1 MDPIMIGI
9 AAVVILVIV
18 AGVFLMKKG
27 KNETTVDTQTQVKR
41 PKTLAEQQRE
51 LELQRQSH
59 MPSPATPDLSQTTLQ
74 TVQTPNIA
82 ESAQHELQAAEQL
95 IQTQDYDGAIT
106 TLRRAL
112 KNHPSHSELNFT
124 LLNSYALAKDY
135 QHFNTFYLE
144 VLALN
149 DADLTTQANNLKML
163 VDEEQRISARS
174 TVMTDTAEAVESDGL
189 DFDLPGFKQDSDKPA
204 INSTLQVAMPSVTEA
219 AQPANPVDGISN
231 NADNE
236 LDFDFALDVPETK
249 IAPVTPVPP
258 ATKPTTETTA
268 AQPQSNELTFAD
280 FDFDLPSNEPATA
293 ETVPAPAL
301 ESPTEIFA
309 PIDEPV
315 TTASASNVNNNN
327 NAISDSDFDFD
338 FSLPETQSTPTATA
352 TAPML
357 TSPTAAPSA
366 DNNIADDFDFDFAL
380 DVPETKIAPVTPVP
394 PATKPTTETTAAQ
407 PQSNELTFADFDFDL
422 PSNEPA
428 TAETVPAPALE
439 SPTEIFAPIDEPVT
453 TASASNVNNNNNAIS
468 DSDFDF
474 DFSLPETQS
483 TPTATATA
491 PMLTSPTA
499 APSADNNIA
508 DDFDFDFELNA
519 EPAVTV
525 TPTNDATTETDL
537 SFGASDIKASSNL
550 TSDAATS
557 VPFASDEATDIAS
570 FALDDELLRQA
581 EAASL
586 AKPATPSV
594 AEPVVDLAEVSAP
607 EVKAPKPSDS
617 LLISD
622 DMFDLSFDDS
632 TTQAATPANTQTT
645 TTPIASPETTSI
657 ADNAISTTAP
667 VVEDLSAILDVIKD
681 IDTDTLNVDLAEQ
694 YVNLGEYDSAKRLLD
709 EIKDSNNTALV
720 ERATA
725 LRQRIA

>member
-1 MDPIMIGI
+1 MIGI
-9 AAVVILVIV
+9 AAVVILVVI

-27 KNETTVDTQTQVKR
+27 KNQTTVDTQTQVKR

-51 LELQRQSH
+51 LELQRQSQQ
-59 MPSPATPDLSQTTLQ
+59 PSPYAA
-74 TVQTPNIA
+74 PNLPQ
-82 ESAQHELQAAEQL
+82 STLQAA
-95 IQTQDYDGAIT
+95 QT
-106 TLRRAL
+106 
-112 KNHPSHSELNFT
+112 LN
-124 LLNSYALAKDY
+124 LNA
-135 QHFNTFYLE
+135 
-144 VLALN
+144 
-149 DADLTTQANNLKML
+149 QANNLKTL
-163 VDEEQRISARS
+163 VDEEQSINARS
-174 TVMTDTAEAVESDGL
+174 TAMTHTAEAVEPDGL

-204 INSTLQVAMPSVTEA
+204 INSTLHVVRPTVTQV
-219 AQPANPVDGISN
+219 AQPANPVDGISSK
-231 NADNE
+231 ADNE

-249 IAPVTPVPP
+249 IAPLPT
-258 ATKPTTETTA
+258 ATEPTTETTA
-268 AQPQSNELTFAD
+268 AQSQSNEFTFDD
-280 FDFDLPSNEPATA
+280 FDFDPPSKEPATA
-293 ETVPAPAL
+293 ATVAAPAL

-327 NAISDSDFDFD
+327 NAISDSGFDFD
-338 FSLPETQSTPTATA
+338 FSLPETQSTPAATA

-357 TSPTAAPSA
+357 TT
-366 DNNIADDFDFDFAL
+366 
-380 DVPETKIAPVTPVP
+380 
-394 PATKPTTETTAAQ
+394 
-407 PQSNELTFADFDFDL
+407 
-422 PSNEPA
+422 
-428 TAETVPAPALE
+428 
-439 SPTEIFAPIDEPVT
+439 
-453 TASASNVNNNNNAIS
+453 
-468 DSDFDF
+468 
-474 DFSLPETQS
+474 
-483 TPTATATA
+483 
-491 PMLTSPTA
+491 PTA

-525 TPTNDATTETDL
+525 TPTNDATTEAAL
-537 SFGASDIKASSNL
+537 SFDTSDIKSSSNL
-550 TSDAATS
+550 TSDAVTS
-557 VPFASDEATDIAS
+557 VPVASDEATDIAS

-594 AEPVVDLAEVSAP
+594 AEPVVDLAEVN
-607 EVKAPKPSDS
+607 APKPSDS

-645 TTPIASPETTSI
+645 TTPTASPETPSI
-657 ADNAISTTAP
+657 ADNASLTTAP
-667 VVEDLSAILDVIKD
+667 VVEDLSEILDVIKD

-720 ERATA
+720 ERAAA

>member
-27 KNETTVDTQTQVKR
+27 KSQTTVDTQTQVKR

-51 LELQRQSH
+51 LELQRQSQQ
-59 MPSPATPDLSQTTLQ
+59 PSPYAA
-74 TVQTPNIA
+74 PNLPQ
-82 ESAQHELQAAEQL
+82 STLQAA
-95 IQTQDYDGAIT
+95 QT
-106 TLRRAL
+106 
-112 KNHPSHSELNFT
+112 LN
-124 LLNSYALAKDY
+124 LNA
-135 QHFNTFYLE
+135 
-144 VLALN
+144 
-149 DADLTTQANNLKML
+149 QANNLKTL
-163 VDEEQRISARS
+163 VDEEQSINARS
-174 TVMTDTAEAVESDGL
+174 TAMTHTAEAVEPDGL

-204 INSTLQVAMPSVTEA
+204 INSTLHVVRPTVTQV
-219 AQPANPVDGISN
+219 AQPANPVDGISSK
-231 NADNE
+231 ADNE

-249 IAPVTPVPP
+249 IAPVVPVPP

-268 AQPQSNELTFAD
+268 AQSQSNEFTFDD
-280 FDFDLPSNEPATA
+280 FDFDPPSKEPATA
-293 ETVPAPAL
+293 ATVAAPAL

-327 NAISDSDFDFD
+327 NAISDSGFDFD
-338 FSLPETQSTPTATA
+338 FSLPETQSTPAATA

-357 TSPTAAPSA
+357 TT
-366 DNNIADDFDFDFAL
+366 
-380 DVPETKIAPVTPVP
+380 
-394 PATKPTTETTAAQ
+394 
-407 PQSNELTFADFDFDL
+407 
-422 PSNEPA
+422 
-428 TAETVPAPALE
+428 
-439 SPTEIFAPIDEPVT
+439 
-453 TASASNVNNNNNAIS
+453 
-468 DSDFDF
+468 
-474 DFSLPETQS
+474 
-483 TPTATATA
+483 
-491 PMLTSPTA
+491 PTA

-525 TPTNDATTETDL
+525 TPTNDATTEAAL
-537 SFGASDIKASSNL
+537 SFDTSDIKSSSNL
-550 TSDAATS
+550 TSDAVTS
-557 VPFASDEATDIAS
+557 VPVASDEATDIAS

-594 AEPVVDLAEVSAP
+594 AEPVVDLAEVN
-607 EVKAPKPSDS
+607 APKPSDS

-657 ADNAISTTAP
+657 ADKASLTTAP
-667 VVEDLSAILDVIKD
+667 VVEDLSEILDVIKD

-720 ERATA
+720 ERAAA

>member
-27 KNETTVDTQTQVKR
+27 KNQTTVDTQPQVKR

-51 LELQRQSH
+51 LELQRQSQT
-59 MPSPATPDLSQTTLQ
+59 PSPAAPNLPQTTLQ
-74 TVQTPNIA
+74 TAQTLNTA

-112 KNHPSHSELNFT
+112 KNHPSHSGLNFT

-163 VDEEQRISARS
+163 VDEEQSITARS
-174 TVMTDTAEAVESDGL
+174 AAITHTAEAIESDGL
-189 DFDLPGFKQDSDKPA
+189 DFDLPGFKQDSDKPV
-204 INSTLQVAMPSVTEA
+204 INSTSQGAMRSVTEV
-219 AQPANPVDGISN
+219 AQPATPVDGVSN

-258 ATKPTTETTA
+258 ETELTTETTA
-268 AQPQSNELTFAD
+268 AQSQSNELTFDD
-280 FDFDLPSNEPATA
+280 FDFDLPSKEPATT
-293 ETVPAPAL
+293 ETVAAPVL

-315 TTASASNVNNNN
+315 TTTLASNVNNE
-327 NAISDSDFDFD
+327 AISDSDFDFD
-338 FSLPETQSTPTATA
+338 FSLPKTQQLTTAATAVEPMITTPTAA
-352 TAPML
+352 V
-357 TSPTAAPSA
+357 SA
-366 DNNIADDFDFDFAL
+366 DNNIADDFDFDF
-380 DVPETKIAPVTPVP
+380 D
-394 PATKPTTETTAAQ
+394 
-407 PQSNELTFADFDFDL
+407 
-422 PSNEPA
+422 
-428 TAETVPAPALE
+428 
-439 SPTEIFAPIDEPVT
+439 
-453 TASASNVNNNNNAIS
+453 
-468 DSDFDF
+468 
-474 DFSLPETQS
+474 
-483 TPTATATA
+483 
-491 PMLTSPTA
+491 
-499 APSADNNIA
+499 
-508 DDFDFDFELNA
+508 LNA
-519 EPAVTV
+519 EPAVT
-525 TPTNDATTETDL
+525 PTNDANTEADL
-537 SFGASDIKASSNL
+537 SFDTSDTKASSNL
-550 TSDAATS
+550 TFDAATS
-557 VPFASDEATDIAS
+557 VPVASDKATDIAS
-570 FALDDELLRQA
+570 FDLDDELLLQA
-581 EAASL
+581 EAATL
-586 AKPATPSV
+586 ATATTPSV

-607 EVKAPKPSDS
+607 IEVKAPSQSDS

-622 DMFDLSFDDS
+622 DMFDFALDDDTTKGQDATSNVLVTEPTPSDDLIDLSFDDAA
-632 TTQAATPANTQTT
+632 TQATNQTT
-645 TTPIASPETTSI
+645 TTPTASIETPSI
-657 ADNAISTTAP
+657 ADEASLTTAP

-709 EIKDSNNTALV
+709 EIKDSNNPALV
-720 ERATA
+720 ERAA
-725 LRQRIA
+725 ELRQRIA

>member
-204 INSTLQVAMPSVTEA
+204 INSTLQVAMPSVTEM
-219 AQPANPVDGISN
+219 AQPATLANGVSN

-236 LDFDFALDVPETK
+236 LDFDFALDAPETK
-249 IAPVTPVPP
+249 IAPVAPVPP
-258 ATKPTTETTA
+258 ATEPTTETTA
-268 AQPQSNELTFAD
+268 AQSQSNELTFDD
-280 FDFDLPSNEPATA
+280 FDFDLPSKEPATA

-315 TTASASNVNNNN
+315 ATTLASNVNHE
-327 NAISDSDFDFD
+327 AISDSDFDFD
-338 FSLPETQSTPTATA
+338 FSLPDTPSTTAT
-352 TAPML
+352 TAVEPMTT
-357 TSPTAAPSA
+357 TSAAPSA
-366 DNNIADDFDFDFAL
+366 DNIADEF
-380 DVPETKIAPVTPVP
+380 
-394 PATKPTTETTAAQ
+394 
-407 PQSNELTFADFDFDL
+407 DFDFDL
-422 PSNEPA
+422 
-428 TAETVPAPALE
+428 
-439 SPTEIFAPIDEPVT
+439 
-453 TASASNVNNNNNAIS
+453 
-468 DSDFDF
+468 
-474 DFSLPETQS
+474 
-483 TPTATATA
+483 
-491 PMLTSPTA
+491 
-499 APSADNNIA
+499 
-508 DDFDFDFELNA
+508 NA
-519 EPAVTV
+519 EPAV
-525 TPTNDATTETDL
+525 TPTNDATTEADL
-537 SFGASDIKASSNL
+537 SFDASDTKASSNL

-570 FALDDELLRQA
+570 FDLDDELILQA
-581 EAASL
+581 EAATL
-586 AKPATPSV
+586 ATPATPSV

-607 EVKAPKPSDS
+607 SQSDS

-622 DMFDLSFDDS
+622 DMFDFALDDDTTKAQDPTLNVLVTEPIPSDDLIDLSFDDAD
-632 TTQAATPANTQTT
+632 TQATNQTT
-645 TTPIASPETTSI
+645 TTPTASLETTSV
-657 ADNAISTTAP
+657 ADNASLTTAP
-667 VVEDLSAILDVIKD
+667 VIEDLSAILDVIKD

>member
-27 KNETTVDTQTQVKR
+27 KSQTTVDTQTQVKR

-51 LELQRQSH
+51 LELQRQSQQ
-59 MPSPATPDLSQTTLQ
+59 PSPYAA
-74 TVQTPNIA
+74 PNLPQ
-82 ESAQHELQAAEQL
+82 STLQAA
-95 IQTQDYDGAIT
+95 QT
-106 TLRRAL
+106 
-112 KNHPSHSELNFT
+112 LN
-124 LLNSYALAKDY
+124 LNA
-135 QHFNTFYLE
+135 
-144 VLALN
+144 
-149 DADLTTQANNLKML
+149 QANNLKTL
-163 VDEEQRISARS
+163 VDEEQSINARS
-174 TVMTDTAEAVESDGL
+174 TAMTHTAEAVEPDGL

-204 INSTLQVAMPSVTEA
+204 INSTLHVVRPSVTQV
-219 AQPANPVDGISN
+219 AQPANPVDGISSK
-231 NADNE
+231 ADNE

-249 IAPVTPVPP
+249 IAPLPT
-258 ATKPTTETTA
+258 ATEPTTETTA
-268 AQPQSNELTFAD
+268 AQSQSNEFTFDD
-280 FDFDLPSNEPATA
+280 FDFDPPSKEPATA
-293 ETVPAPAL
+293 ATVAAPAL

-309 PIDEPV
+309 PVTEEPV
-315 TTASASNVNNNN
+315 TTTSASNVNNNN
-327 NAISDSDFDFD
+327 NAISDSGFDFD
-338 FSLPETQSTPTATA
+338 FSLPETQSTPAATA

-357 TSPTAAPSA
+357 TT
-366 DNNIADDFDFDFAL
+366 
-380 DVPETKIAPVTPVP
+380 
-394 PATKPTTETTAAQ
+394 
-407 PQSNELTFADFDFDL
+407 
-422 PSNEPA
+422 
-428 TAETVPAPALE
+428 
-439 SPTEIFAPIDEPVT
+439 
-453 TASASNVNNNNNAIS
+453 
-468 DSDFDF
+468 
-474 DFSLPETQS
+474 
-483 TPTATATA
+483 
-491 PMLTSPTA
+491 PTA

-525 TPTNDATTETDL
+525 TPTNDATTEAAL
-537 SFGASDIKASSNL
+537 SFDTSDIKSSSNL
-550 TSDAATS
+550 TSDAVTS
-557 VPFASDEATDIAS
+557 VPVASDEATDIAS

-594 AEPVVDLAEVSAP
+594 AEPVVDLAEVN
-607 EVKAPKPSDS
+607 APKPSDS

-657 ADNAISTTAP
+657 ADKASLTTAP
-667 VVEDLSAILDVIKD
+667 VVEDLSEILDVIKD

>member
-9 AAVVILVIV
+9 AAVVILVII

-27 KNETTVDTQTQVKR
+27 KSQTTVDTQTQVKR

-51 LELQRQSH
+51 LELQRQSQ
-59 MPSPATPDLSQTTLQ
+59 MPSPSASPNLPKSTLQ
-74 TVQTPNIA
+74 AAQNLNTA

-95 IQTQDYDGAIT
+95 IQTQDYEGAIT

-112 KNHPSHSELNFT
+112 KNHPSHSGLNFT

-135 QHFNTFYLE
+135 QHFNSFYLE
-144 VLALN
+144 ILALN
-149 DADLTTQANNLKML
+149 DADLTTQANNLKIL
-163 VDEEQRISARS
+163 VDEEQSITARS
-174 TVMTDTAEAVESDGL
+174 TAMTHTAEAVESDGL

-204 INSTLQVAMPSVTEA
+204 INSTLQVAMPSVTEV
-219 AQPANPVDGISN
+219 AQPASLASGVSS

-258 ATKPTTETTA
+258 KTEPTTETTA
-268 AQPQSNELTFAD
+268 AQSQSNELTFDD
-280 FDFDLPSNEPATA
+280 FDFDLPSKQPATA
-293 ETVPAPAL
+293 ETIPVPVL

-315 TTASASNVNNNN
+315 TTTLASNVNNE
-327 NAISDSDFDFD
+327 AISDSDFDFD

-352 TAPML
+352 VEPMI
-357 TSPTAAPSA
+357 TTPTAAPSA
-366 DNNIADDFDFDFAL
+366 DNIADEF
-380 DVPETKIAPVTPVP
+380 
-394 PATKPTTETTAAQ
+394 
-407 PQSNELTFADFDFDL
+407 DFDFDL
-422 PSNEPA
+422 NANPA
-428 TAETVPAPALE
+428 
-439 SPTEIFAPIDEPVT
+439 
-453 TASASNVNNNNNAIS
+453 
-468 DSDFDF
+468 
-474 DFSLPETQS
+474 
-483 TPTATATA
+483 
-491 PMLTSPTA
+491 
-499 APSADNNIA
+499 
-508 DDFDFDFELNA
+508 
-519 EPAVTV
+519 V
-525 TPTNDATTETDL
+525 TPTNDATTEAAL
-537 SFGASDIKASSNL
+537 SFDASDTKASSNL

-557 VPFASDEATDIAS
+557 VPVASDEATDIAS
-570 FALDDELLRQA
+570 FALDDELLLQA
-581 EAASL
+581 EAATL
-586 AKPATPSV
+586 ATVATPSV

-607 EVKAPKPSDS
+607 IEVKAPSQSDS

-622 DMFDLSFDDS
+622 DMFDFALDDDTTKAQDATSNVLVTEPTPSDDLINLSFDD
-632 TTQAATPANTQTT
+632 AANQTT
-645 TTPIASPETTSI
+645 TTPTPSLETTSI
-657 ADNAISTTAP
+657 ADNASLTTAP

>member
-27 KNETTVDTQTQVKR
+27 KSQTTVDTQTQVKR

-51 LELQRQSH
+51 LELQRQSQQ
-59 MPSPATPDLSQTTLQ
+59 PSPYAA
-74 TVQTPNIA
+74 PNLPQ
-82 ESAQHELQAAEQL
+82 STLQAA
-95 IQTQDYDGAIT
+95 QT
-106 TLRRAL
+106 
-112 KNHPSHSELNFT
+112 LN
-124 LLNSYALAKDY
+124 LNA
-135 QHFNTFYLE
+135 
-144 VLALN
+144 
-149 DADLTTQANNLKML
+149 QANNLKTL
-163 VDEEQRISARS
+163 VDEEQSINARS
-174 TVMTDTAEAVESDGL
+174 TAMTHTAEAVEPDGL

-204 INSTLQVAMPSVTEA
+204 INSTLHVVRPTVTQV
-219 AQPANPVDGISN
+219 AQPANPVDGISSK
-231 NADNE
+231 ADNE

-249 IAPVTPVPP
+249 IAPLPT
-258 ATKPTTETTA
+258 ATEPTTETTA
-268 AQPQSNELTFAD
+268 AQSQSNEFTFDD
-280 FDFDLPSNEPATA
+280 FDFDPPSKEPATA
-293 ETVPAPAL
+293 ATVAAPAL

-338 FSLPETQSTPTATA
+338 FSLPETQSTPAATA

-357 TSPTAAPSA
+357 TT
-366 DNNIADDFDFDFAL
+366 
-380 DVPETKIAPVTPVP
+380 
-394 PATKPTTETTAAQ
+394 
-407 PQSNELTFADFDFDL
+407 
-422 PSNEPA
+422 
-428 TAETVPAPALE
+428 
-439 SPTEIFAPIDEPVT
+439 
-453 TASASNVNNNNNAIS
+453 
-468 DSDFDF
+468 
-474 DFSLPETQS
+474 
-483 TPTATATA
+483 
-491 PMLTSPTA
+491 PTA

-525 TPTNDATTETDL
+525 TPTNDATTEAAL
-537 SFGASDIKASSNL
+537 SFDTSDIKSSSNL
-550 TSDAATS
+550 TSDAVTS
-557 VPFASDEATDIAS
+557 VPVASDEATDIAS

-594 AEPVVDLAEVSAP
+594 AEPVVDLAEVN
-607 EVKAPKPSDS
+607 APKPSDS

-657 ADNAISTTAP
+657 ADKASLTTAP

>member
-18 AGVFLMKKG
+18 AGVFLMKKV
-27 KNETTVDTQTQVKR
+27 KNQTTAATQTQVKR

-51 LELQRQSH
+51 LELQRQSQ
-59 MPSPATPDLSQTTLQ
+59 MPSPATHDLPQTTLQ
-74 TVQTPNIA
+74 TIQTFNTA
-82 ESAQHELQAAEQL
+82 ESVQHELQAAEQL

-112 KNHPSHSELNFT
+112 KNHPSHSGLNFT

-135 QHFNTFYLE
+135 QHFNTFYSE

-163 VDEEQRISARS
+163 VDEEQSINARS
-174 TVMTDTAEAVESDGL
+174 AAMTHTAEAVESDGL

-219 AQPANPVDGISN
+219 AQPATLANGASN

-258 ATKPTTETTA
+258 ATEPTTETTA
-268 AQPQSNELTFAD
+268 AKSQSNELTFDD
-280 FDFDLPSNEPATA
+280 FDFDLPSKQPTTA
-293 ETVPAPAL
+293 ETVTAPAL

-315 TTASASNVNNNN
+315 TTTSASNVNNE
-327 NAISDSDFDFD
+327 AISDSDFDFD
-338 FSLPETQSTPTATA
+338 FSLPDNPSTTAA
-352 TAPML
+352 MPAAPML
-357 TSPTAAPSA
+357 TTPTAAPSA
-366 DNNIADDFDFDFAL
+366 DNNIADEF
-380 DVPETKIAPVTPVP
+380 
-394 PATKPTTETTAAQ
+394 
-407 PQSNELTFADFDFDL
+407 DFDFDL
-422 PSNEPA
+422 
-428 TAETVPAPALE
+428 
-439 SPTEIFAPIDEPVT
+439 
-453 TASASNVNNNNNAIS
+453 
-468 DSDFDF
+468 
-474 DFSLPETQS
+474 
-483 TPTATATA
+483 
-491 PMLTSPTA
+491 
-499 APSADNNIA
+499 
-508 DDFDFDFELNA
+508 NA
-519 EPAVTV
+519 EPAV
-525 TPTNDATTETDL
+525 TPTNDATTEAAL
-537 SFGASDIKASSNL
+537 SFDASDTKASSNL
-550 TSDAATS
+550 TSDEATS
-557 VPFASDEATDIAS
+557 VPVASDEATDIAS
-570 FALDDELLRQA
+570 FDLDDELLLQA
-581 EAASL
+581 EAATL
-586 AKPATPSV
+586 ATAATPSV

-607 EVKAPKPSDS
+607 IEVKAPSQSDT

-622 DMFDLSFDDS
+622 DMFDFALDDDTTKDQDATSNVLVTEPTPSDDLIDLSFDD
-632 TTQAATPANTQTT
+632 TATQANTQTT
-645 TTPIASPETTSI
+645 TTPTANLETPSI
-657 ADNAISTTAP
+657 ADEGSPTAAP

>member
-18 AGVFLMKKG
+18 TGVFLMKKC
-27 KNETTVDTQTQVKR
+27 KNQTTVDTQTQVKR

-51 LELQRQSH
+51 LELQRQSQQ
-59 MPSPATPDLSQTTLQ
+59 PSPYAA
-74 TVQTPNIA
+74 PNLPQ
-82 ESAQHELQAAEQL
+82 STLQAA
-95 IQTQDYDGAIT
+95 QT
-106 TLRRAL
+106 
-112 KNHPSHSELNFT
+112 LN
-124 LLNSYALAKDY
+124 LNA
-135 QHFNTFYLE
+135 
-144 VLALN
+144 
-149 DADLTTQANNLKML
+149 QANNLKTL
-163 VDEEQRISARS
+163 VDEEQSINARS
-174 TVMTDTAEAVESDGL
+174 TAMTHTAEAVEPDGL

-204 INSTLQVAMPSVTEA
+204 INSTLHVVRPTVTQV
-219 AQPANPVDGISN
+219 AQPANPVDGISSK
-231 NADNE
+231 ADNE

-249 IAPVTPVPP
+249 IAPL
-258 ATKPTTETTA
+258 TTETTA
-268 AQPQSNELTFAD
+268 AQSQSNEFTFDD
-280 FDFDLPSNEPATA
+280 FDFDPPSKQPATA
-293 ETVPAPAL
+293 ATVAAPAL

-338 FSLPETQSTPTATA
+338 FSLPETQSIPTATA
-352 TAPML
+352 VEPML

-366 DNNIADDFDFDFAL
+366 EKL
-380 DVPETKIAPVTPVP
+380 
-394 PATKPTTETTAAQ
+394 
-407 PQSNELTFADFDFDL
+407 
-422 PSNEPA
+422 
-428 TAETVPAPALE
+428 
-439 SPTEIFAPIDEPVT
+439 
-453 TASASNVNNNNNAIS
+453 
-468 DSDFDF
+468 
-474 DFSLPETQS
+474 
-483 TPTATATA
+483 
-491 PMLTSPTA
+491 
-499 APSADNNIA
+499 A

-519 EPAVTV
+519 EPAVT
-525 TPTNDATTETDL
+525 PTNDATTEPAL
-537 SFGASDIKASSNL
+537 SFDASDTKAFGNL

-557 VPFASDEATDIAS
+557 VPVASDEATDIAS

-586 AKPATPSV
+586 ATAAAPSV
-594 AEPVVDLAEVSAP
+594 AEPVVDLAEVNAP
-607 EVKAPKPSDS
+607 NPSDS

-657 ADNAISTTAP
+657 ADKASLTTAP
-667 VVEDLSAILDVIKD
+667 VVEDLSVILDVIKD

-709 EIKDSNNTALV
+709 EINDSDNPALL
-720 ERATA
+720 ERAAA

>member
-18 AGVFLMKKG
+18 TGVFLMKKG
-27 KNETTVDTQTQVKR
+27 KNQTTVDTQTQVKR

-51 LELQRQSH
+51 LELQRQSQQ
-59 MPSPATPDLSQTTLQ
+59 PSPYAA
-74 TVQTPNIA
+74 PNLPQ
-82 ESAQHELQAAEQL
+82 STLQAA
-95 IQTQDYDGAIT
+95 QT
-106 TLRRAL
+106 
-112 KNHPSHSELNFT
+112 LN
-124 LLNSYALAKDY
+124 LNA
-135 QHFNTFYLE
+135 
-144 VLALN
+144 
-149 DADLTTQANNLKML
+149 QANNLKTL
-163 VDEEQRISARS
+163 VDEEQSINARS
-174 TVMTDTAEAVESDGL
+174 AAMTHTAEAVESDGL

-204 INSTLQVAMPSVTEA
+204 INSTSQVAMPSVTEA
-219 AQPANPVDGISN
+219 AQPANPVDGISS

-258 ATKPTTETTA
+258 ETDPTTETTA
-268 AQPQSNELTFAD
+268 AQSQSNELTFDD
-280 FDFDLPSNEPATA
+280 FDFDLPSKQPATA
-293 ETVPAPAL
+293 ETVAAPAL
-301 ESPTEIFA
+301 ESPTEIVA
-309 PIDEPV
+309 PVTEEPV
-315 TTASASNVNNNN
+315 TTTSASNVNNNN

-338 FSLPETQSTPTATA
+338 FDFSLPDNPSTNAATA
-352 TAPML
+352 AAPML
-357 TSPTAAPSA
+357 TP
-366 DNNIADDFDFDFAL
+366 
-380 DVPETKIAPVTPVP
+380 
-394 PATKPTTETTAAQ
+394 
-407 PQSNELTFADFDFDL
+407 
-422 PSNEPA
+422 
-428 TAETVPAPALE
+428 
-439 SPTEIFAPIDEPVT
+439 
-453 TASASNVNNNNNAIS
+453 
-468 DSDFDF
+468 
-474 DFSLPETQS
+474 
-483 TPTATATA
+483 
-491 PMLTSPTA
+491 PTA

-525 TPTNDATTETDL
+525 TPTNDATTEAAL
-537 SFGASDIKASSNL
+537 SFDTSDIKSSSNL
-550 TSDAATS
+550 TSDAVTS
-557 VPFASDEATDIAS
+557 VPVASDEATDIAS

-594 AEPVVDLAEVSAP
+594 AEPVVDLAEVNAP
-607 EVKAPKPSDS
+607 NSSDS

-657 ADNAISTTAP
+657 ADKASLTTAP
-667 VVEDLSAILDVIKD
+667 VVEDLSEILDVIKD

-720 ERATA
+720 ERAAA

>member
-27 KNETTVDTQTQVKR
+27 KNQTTVDTQTPVKR

-51 LELQRQSH
+51 LELQRQSQ
-59 MPSPATPDLSQTTLQ
+59 MPSQAAPDLSQTTLQ
-74 TVQTPNIA
+74 TFQTLNTD

-219 AQPANPVDGISN
+219 AQPANPADGISN

-236 LDFDFALDVPETK
+236 LDFDFALDAPETK

-258 ATKPTTETTA
+258 ETEPTTETTA
-268 AQPQSNELTFAD
+268 AQSQSNELTFDD
-280 FDFDLPSNEPATA
+280 FDFDLPSKEPATA

-315 TTASASNVNNNN
+315 ATTLASNVNHE
-327 NAISDSDFDFD
+327 AISDSDFDFD
-338 FSLPETQSTPTATA
+338 FSLPDTPSTTAATA
-352 TAPML
+352 VEPMAT
-357 TSPTAAPSA
+357 TSAAPSA
-366 DNNIADDFDFDFAL
+366 DNNIADEF
-380 DVPETKIAPVTPVP
+380 
-394 PATKPTTETTAAQ
+394 
-407 PQSNELTFADFDFDL
+407 DFDFDL
-422 PSNEPA
+422 
-428 TAETVPAPALE
+428 
-439 SPTEIFAPIDEPVT
+439 
-453 TASASNVNNNNNAIS
+453 
-468 DSDFDF
+468 
-474 DFSLPETQS
+474 
-483 TPTATATA
+483 
-491 PMLTSPTA
+491 
-499 APSADNNIA
+499 
-508 DDFDFDFELNA
+508 NA
-519 EPAVTV
+519 EPAV
-525 TPTNDATTETDL
+525 TPTNDATTEADL
-537 SFGASDIKASSNL
+537 SFDASDTKASNNL

-557 VPFASDEATDIAS
+557 VPVASDEATDIAS
-570 FALDDELLRQA
+570 FDLDDELLRQA
-581 EAASL
+581 EAATL
-586 AKPATPSV
+586 ATPATPSV

-607 EVKAPKPSDS
+607 SQSDS

-622 DMFDLSFDDS
+622 DMFDFALDDDTTKAQDPTLNVLVTEPIPSDDLIDLSFDDAD
-632 TTQAATPANTQTT
+632 TQATNQTT
-645 TTPIASPETTSI
+645 TTPTASLETTSV
-657 ADNAISTTAP
+657 ADNASLTTAP
-667 VVEDLSAILDVIKD
+667 VIEDLSAILDVIKD

>member
-27 KNETTVDTQTQVKR
+27 NNQTTVDTQTQVKR

-51 LELQRQSH
+51 LELQRQSQ
-59 MPSPATPDLSQTTLQ
+59 MPSPAAPDLWQTTLQ
-74 TVQTPNIA
+74 TAQTLNTA

-95 IQTQDYDGAIT
+95 IQIQDYDGAIT

-112 KNHPSHSELNFT
+112 KNHPSHSGLNFT

-149 DADLTTQANNLKML
+149 DADITTQANNLKML
-163 VDEEQRISARS
+163 VDEEQRINARS
-174 TVMTDTAEAVESDGL
+174 TVMTDTSEAVESDGL

-204 INSTLQVAMPSVTEA
+204 INSTSQVAMPSVTEA
-219 AQPANPVDGISN
+219 AQPATLANGANS

-236 LDFDFALDVPETK
+236 LDFDFALDAPETK

-258 ATKPTTETTA
+258 ETEPTTETTA
-268 AQPQSNELTFAD
+268 AQSQSNELTFDD
-280 FDFDLPSNEPATA
+280 FDFDLPSKQPATA
-293 ETVPAPAL
+293 ETVAAPVL

-315 TTASASNVNNNN
+315 TTTSASNVNNNN

-338 FSLPETQSTPTATA
+338 FDFSLPDNPSTNAATA
-352 TAPML
+352 AAPML
-357 TSPTAAPSA
+357 TPPTAAPSA
-366 DNNIADDFDFDFAL
+366 DNNIADDFDFDF
-380 DVPETKIAPVTPVP
+380 D
-394 PATKPTTETTAAQ
+394 
-407 PQSNELTFADFDFDL
+407 
-422 PSNEPA
+422 
-428 TAETVPAPALE
+428 
-439 SPTEIFAPIDEPVT
+439 
-453 TASASNVNNNNNAIS
+453 
-468 DSDFDF
+468 
-474 DFSLPETQS
+474 
-483 TPTATATA
+483 
-491 PMLTSPTA
+491 
-499 APSADNNIA
+499 
-508 DDFDFDFELNA
+508 LNA
-519 EPAVTV
+519 EPAV
-525 TPTNDATTETDL
+525 TPTNDATTEPAL
-537 SFGASDIKASSNL
+537 SFDASDTKASSNL
-550 TSDAATS
+550 PSDAATS
-557 VPFASDEATDIAS
+557 VPVASDEATDIAS

-581 EAASL
+581 EAATL
-586 AKPATPSV
+586 ATPATPSV

-607 EVKAPKPSDS
+607 IEVSAPSQSDS

-622 DMFDLSFDDS
+622 DMFDFVLDDDTTKAQDPTSNVLVTEPTPSDDLIDLSFDD
-632 TTQAATPANTQTT
+632 TATQATNQTT
-645 TTPIASPETTSI
+645 TTPTASPETPSV
-657 ADNAISTTAP
+657 ADEGSLTTAP

-681 IDTDTLNVDLAEQ
+681 IDTNTLNVDLAEQ

-720 ERATA
+720 ERAAA

>member
-27 KNETTVDTQTQVKR
+27 KSQTTVDTQTQAKR

-51 LELQRQSH
+51 LELQRQSQ
-59 MPSPATPDLSQTTLQ
+59 MPSPAAPELPQTTLQ
-74 TVQTPNIA
+74 TVQTLNTA

-95 IQTQDYDGAIT
+95 IQTQDYEGAIT

-112 KNHPSHSELNFT
+112 KNHPSNSGLNFT

-135 QHFNTFYLE
+135 QHFNTFYSE

-163 VDEEQRISARS
+163 VDEEQSITARS
-174 TVMTDTAEAVESDGL
+174 AAMTHTAEAVESDGL

-204 INSTLQVAMPSVTEA
+204 INSTLQVAMPSVTGA
-219 AQPANPVDGISN
+219 AQSVTPVDGASH

-249 IAPVTPVPP
+249 PTPVTT
-258 ATKPTTETTA
+258 ATEPTTETTA
-268 AQPQSNELTFAD
+268 AQSQSDELTFDD
-280 FDFDLPSNEPATA
+280 FDFDLPSKEPATA
-293 ETVPAPAL
+293 ETVAAPVL

-315 TTASASNVNNNN
+315 TTTLASKVNNE
-327 NAISDSDFDFD
+327 AISDSDFDFD

-352 TAPML
+352 VEPML

-366 DNNIADDFDFDFAL
+366 DNNIADEF
-380 DVPETKIAPVTPVP
+380 
-394 PATKPTTETTAAQ
+394 
-407 PQSNELTFADFDFDL
+407 DFDFDL
-422 PSNEPA
+422 
-428 TAETVPAPALE
+428 
-439 SPTEIFAPIDEPVT
+439 
-453 TASASNVNNNNNAIS
+453 
-468 DSDFDF
+468 
-474 DFSLPETQS
+474 
-483 TPTATATA
+483 
-491 PMLTSPTA
+491 
-499 APSADNNIA
+499 
-508 DDFDFDFELNA
+508 NA
-519 EPAVTV
+519 EPAV
-525 TPTNDATTETDL
+525 TPTNDATTEADL
-537 SFGASDIKASSNL
+537 SFDASDIKASSNL

-557 VPFASDEATDIAS
+557 VPVASDEATDITS
-570 FALDDELLRQA
+570 FDLDDELLRQA
-581 EAASL
+581 EAATL
-586 AKPATPSV
+586 ATATTPSV
-594 AEPVVDLAEVSAP
+594 AEPVVDLAEV
-607 EVKAPKPSDS
+607 KAPSQSDS

-622 DMFDLSFDDS
+622 DMFDFALDDDTTKVQDATSNVLFTEPTPSDDLIDLSFDD
-632 TTQAATPANTQTT
+632 AAIQVTNQTT
-645 TTPIASPETTSI
+645 TTPTASLETPSV

-667 VVEDLSAILDVIKD
+667 VVEDLSAIFDVIKD

>member
-27 KNETTVDTQTQVKR
+27 KSQTTVATQTQVKR

-51 LELQRQSH
+51 LELQRQSQ
-59 MPSPATPDLSQTTLQ
+59 MPSPAAPELPQTTLQ
-74 TVQTPNIA
+74 TAQTLNTA

-112 KNHPSHSELNFT
+112 KNHPSHSGLNFT

-135 QHFNTFYLE
+135 QHFNSFYSE

-163 VDEEQRISARS
+163 VDEEQSINARS
-174 TVMTDTAEAVESDGL
+174 TVMTHTPEAVESDGL
-189 DFDLPGFKQDSDKPA
+189 DFDLPGFNKQESDKPA
-204 INSTLQVAMPSVTEA
+204 INSTLQVAMPSVTEM
-219 AQPANPVDGISN
+219 AQPATLANGASN
-231 NADNE
+231 NADDE

-249 IAPVTPVPP
+249 PTPVTT
-258 ATKPTTETTA
+258 ATEPTTETTA
-268 AQPQSNELTFAD
+268 AQSQSDELTFDD
-280 FDFDLPSNEPATA
+280 FDFDLPSKQPSTA
-293 ETVPAPAL
+293 ETVAAPVL

-315 TTASASNVNNNN
+315 TTTLASKVNNE
-327 NAISDSDFDFD
+327 AISDSDFDFD

-352 TAPML
+352 VEPML

-366 DNNIADDFDFDFAL
+366 DNNIADDFDFDF
-380 DVPETKIAPVTPVP
+380 D
-394 PATKPTTETTAAQ
+394 
-407 PQSNELTFADFDFDL
+407 
-422 PSNEPA
+422 
-428 TAETVPAPALE
+428 
-439 SPTEIFAPIDEPVT
+439 
-453 TASASNVNNNNNAIS
+453 
-468 DSDFDF
+468 
-474 DFSLPETQS
+474 
-483 TPTATATA
+483 
-491 PMLTSPTA
+491 
-499 APSADNNIA
+499 
-508 DDFDFDFELNA
+508 LNA
-519 EPAVTV
+519 EPAV
-525 TPTNDATTETDL
+525 TPTNDATTEADL
-537 SFGASDIKASSNL
+537 SFDASDTKASSNL

-557 VPFASDEATDIAS
+557 VPVASDEATDITS
-570 FALDDELLRQA
+570 FDLDDELLRQA
-581 EAASL
+581 EAATL
-586 AKPATPSV
+586 ATATTPSV
-594 AEPVVDLAEVSAP
+594 AEPVVDLAEV
-607 EVKAPKPSDS
+607 KAPSQSDS

-645 TTPIASPETTSI
+645 TTPTASPETTSI
-657 ADNAISTTAP
+657 ADKASLKTAP

>member
-27 KNETTVDTQTQVKR
+27 NNQTTVDTQTQVKR

-51 LELQRQSH
+51 LELQRQSQ
-59 MPSPATPDLSQTTLQ
+59 MPSPAAPNLPQTTLQ
-74 TVQTPNIA
+74 TAQTLNTA

-112 KNHPSHSELNFT
+112 KNHPSHSGLNFT

-135 QHFNTFYLE
+135 QHFNSFYSE

-163 VDEEQRISARS
+163 VDEEQSINARS
-174 TVMTDTAEAVESDGL
+174 TVMTHTPEAVESDVL
-189 DFDLPGFKQDSDKPA
+189 DFDLPGFNKQESDKPA
-204 INSTLQVAMPSVTEA
+204 INSTSQVAMPSVTEM
-219 AQPANPVDGISN
+219 AQPATLANGASN

-258 ATKPTTETTA
+258 ETKPTTETTA
-268 AQPQSNELTFAD
+268 AQPQSDELTFDD

-293 ETVPAPAL
+293 KTVAAPAL
-301 ESPTEIFA
+301 ESPTEIVT
-309 PIDEPV
+309 PVKEESV
-315 TTASASNVNNNN
+315 TTTLASNVNNE
-327 NAISDSDFDFD
+327 AISDSDFDFD

-352 TAPML
+352 VEPMIM
-357 TSPTAAPSA
+357 TQTAAPSA
-366 DNNIADDFDFDFAL
+366 DNIADDFDFDF
-380 DVPETKIAPVTPVP
+380 D
-394 PATKPTTETTAAQ
+394 
-407 PQSNELTFADFDFDL
+407 
-422 PSNEPA
+422 
-428 TAETVPAPALE
+428 
-439 SPTEIFAPIDEPVT
+439 
-453 TASASNVNNNNNAIS
+453 
-468 DSDFDF
+468 
-474 DFSLPETQS
+474 
-483 TPTATATA
+483 
-491 PMLTSPTA
+491 
-499 APSADNNIA
+499 
-508 DDFDFDFELNA
+508 LNA
-519 EPAVTV
+519 EPAV
-525 TPTNDATTETDL
+525 TPTNDATTETAL
-537 SFGASDIKASSNL
+537 SFGASDTKASSNL

-570 FALDDELLRQA
+570 FALDDELILQA
-581 EAASL
+581 EAATL
-586 AKPATPSV
+586 ATVATPSV
-594 AEPVVDLAEVSAP
+594 TEPVVDLAEVSAP
-607 EVKAPKPSDS
+607 IEVKAPSQSDS

-622 DMFDLSFDDS
+622 DMFDFALDDDTTKAQDATSNVLVTEPTPSDDLIDLSFDD
-632 TTQAATPANTQTT
+632 TATQATNQTT
-645 TTPIASPETTSI
+645 TTRTASLETTSI
-657 ADNAISTTAP
+657 ADNVSLTTAP

>member
-9 AAVVILVIV
+9 AAVVILVVI

-27 KNETTVDTQTQVKR
+27 KSQTTVDTQTQVKR

-51 LELQRQSH
+51 LELQRQSQQ
-59 MPSPATPDLSQTTLQ
+59 PSPYAA
-74 TVQTPNIA
+74 PNLPQ
-82 ESAQHELQAAEQL
+82 STLQAA
-95 IQTQDYDGAIT
+95 QT
-106 TLRRAL
+106 L
-112 KNHPSHSELNFT
+112 SLN
-124 LLNSYALAKDY
+124 A
-135 QHFNTFYLE
+135 
-144 VLALN
+144 
-149 DADLTTQANNLKML
+149 QANNLKTL
-163 VDEEQRISARS
+163 VDEEQSINARS
-174 TVMTDTAEAVESDGL
+174 TAMTHTAEAVEPDGL

-204 INSTLQVAMPSVTEA
+204 INSTLHVVRPTVTQV
-219 AQPANPVDGISN
+219 AQPANPVDGISSK
-231 NADNE
+231 ADNE

-249 IAPVTPVPP
+249 IAPLPT
-258 ATKPTTETTA
+258 ATEPTTETTA
-268 AQPQSNELTFAD
+268 AQSQSNEFTFDD
-280 FDFDLPSNEPATA
+280 FDFDLPSKQPATA
-293 ETVPAPAL
+293 ETVAAPAL
-301 ESPTEIFA
+301 ELPTEIFA

-338 FSLPETQSTPTATA
+338 FSLPETQSTPAATA

-357 TSPTAAPSA
+357 TT
-366 DNNIADDFDFDFAL
+366 
-380 DVPETKIAPVTPVP
+380 
-394 PATKPTTETTAAQ
+394 
-407 PQSNELTFADFDFDL
+407 
-422 PSNEPA
+422 
-428 TAETVPAPALE
+428 
-439 SPTEIFAPIDEPVT
+439 
-453 TASASNVNNNNNAIS
+453 
-468 DSDFDF
+468 
-474 DFSLPETQS
+474 
-483 TPTATATA
+483 
-491 PMLTSPTA
+491 PTA

-508 DDFDFDFELNA
+508 DDFDFDFELNVK
-519 EPAVTV
+519 PTV
-525 TPTNDATTETDL
+525 TPTNDVTAEAALNLD
-537 SFGASDIKASSNL
+537 ASDIKASSNL
-550 TSDAATS
+550 TSDAVTS
-557 VPFASDEATDIAS
+557 VPVASDEATDIAS

-594 AEPVVDLAEVSAP
+594 AEPVVDLAEVNAP
-607 EVKAPKPSDS
+607 NSSDS

-657 ADNAISTTAP
+657 ADKASLTTAP
-667 VVEDLSAILDVIKD
+667 VVEDLSEILDVIKD

>member
-27 KNETTVDTQTQVKR
+27 KSQTTVDTQTQVKR

-51 LELQRQSH
+51 LELQRQSQQ
-59 MPSPATPDLSQTTLQ
+59 PSPYAA
-74 TVQTPNIA
+74 PNLPQ
-82 ESAQHELQAAEQL
+82 STLQAA
-95 IQTQDYDGAIT
+95 QT
-106 TLRRAL
+106 
-112 KNHPSHSELNFT
+112 LN
-124 LLNSYALAKDY
+124 LNA
-135 QHFNTFYLE
+135 
-144 VLALN
+144 
-149 DADLTTQANNLKML
+149 QANNLKTL
-163 VDEEQRISARS
+163 VDEEQSINARS
-174 TVMTDTAEAVESDGL
+174 TAMTHTAEAVEPDGL

-204 INSTLQVAMPSVTEA
+204 INSTLHVVRPTVTQV
-219 AQPANPVDGISN
+219 AQPANPVDGISSK
-231 NADNE
+231 ADNE

-249 IAPVTPVPP
+249 IAPLPT
-258 ATKPTTETTA
+258 ATEPTTETTA
-268 AQPQSNELTFAD
+268 AQSQSNEFTFDD
-280 FDFDLPSNEPATA
+280 FDFDPPSKEPATA
-293 ETVPAPAL
+293 ATVAAPAL

-315 TTASASNVNNNN
+315 TTTLASNVNNE
-327 NAISDSDFDFD
+327 AISDSDFDFD
-338 FSLPETQSTPTATA
+338 FSLPETQSTPA
-352 TAPML
+352 
-357 TSPTAAPSA
+357 
-366 DNNIADDFDFDFAL
+366 
-380 DVPETKIAPVTPVP
+380 
-394 PATKPTTETTAAQ
+394 
-407 PQSNELTFADFDFDL
+407 
-422 PSNEPA
+422 
-428 TAETVPAPALE
+428 
-439 SPTEIFAPIDEPVT
+439 
-453 TASASNVNNNNNAIS
+453 
-468 DSDFDF
+468 
-474 DFSLPETQS
+474 
-483 TPTATATA
+483 ATATA

-519 EPAVTV
+519 KPAVTV
-525 TPTNDATTETDL
+525 TPTNDATTEADL
-537 SFGASDIKASSNL
+537 SFDASDIKASSNL
-550 TSDAATS
+550 TSDAVTS
-557 VPFASDEATDIAS
+557 VPVASDEATDIAS

-594 AEPVVDLAEVSAP
+594 AEPVVDLAEVN
-607 EVKAPKPSDS
+607 APKPSDS

-632 TTQAATPANTQTT
+632 TTQAATQANTQTT
-645 TTPIASPETTSI
+645 TTPTASPETTSI
-657 ADNAISTTAP
+657 ADKASLKTAP

>member
-9 AAVVILVIV
+9 AAVVILVVI

-27 KNETTVDTQTQVKR
+27 KSQTTVDTQTQFKR

-51 LELQRQSH
+51 LELQRQSQQ
-59 MPSPATPDLSQTTLQ
+59 PSPYAAPNLPQSTLQ
-74 TVQTPNIA
+74 AAKTLKTA
-82 ESAQHELQAAEQL
+82 ENVHHELQAAEQL
-95 IQTQDYDGAIT
+95 IQNQDYDGAIT

-124 LLNSYALAKDY
+124 LLNTYALAKDY
-135 QHFNTFYLE
+135 QHFNSFYLE

-149 DADLTTQANNLKML
+149 DIDLTTQANNLKTL
-163 VDEEQRISARS
+163 VDEEQSINARS
-174 TVMTDTAEAVESDGL
+174 TAMTHTAEAVEPDGL

-204 INSTLQVAMPSVTEA
+204 VNSTLHVVRPTVTQV
-219 AQPANPVDGISN
+219 AQPANPVDGISSK
-231 NADNE
+231 ADNE

-249 IAPVTPVPP
+249 IAPLPT
-258 ATKPTTETTA
+258 ATEPTTETTA
-268 AQPQSNELTFAD
+268 AQSQSNEFTFDD
-280 FDFDLPSNEPATA
+280 FDFDPPSKEPATA
-293 ETVPAPAL
+293 ATVAAPAL

-327 NAISDSDFDFD
+327 NAISDSGFDFD
-338 FSLPETQSTPTATA
+338 FSLPETQSTPAATA

-357 TSPTAAPSA
+357 TT
-366 DNNIADDFDFDFAL
+366 
-380 DVPETKIAPVTPVP
+380 
-394 PATKPTTETTAAQ
+394 
-407 PQSNELTFADFDFDL
+407 
-422 PSNEPA
+422 
-428 TAETVPAPALE
+428 
-439 SPTEIFAPIDEPVT
+439 
-453 TASASNVNNNNNAIS
+453 
-468 DSDFDF
+468 
-474 DFSLPETQS
+474 
-483 TPTATATA
+483 
-491 PMLTSPTA
+491 PTA

-525 TPTNDATTETDL
+525 TPTNDATTEAAL
-537 SFGASDIKASSNL
+537 SFDTSDIKSSSNL
-550 TSDAATS
+550 TSDAVTS
-557 VPFASDEATDIAS
+557 VPVASDEATDIAS
-570 FALDDELLRQA
+570 FALDDELLLQA

-594 AEPVVDLAEVSAP
+594 AEPVVDLAEVNTP
-607 EVKAPKPSDS
+607 NPSDS

-622 DMFDLSFDDS
+622 DMFDLSFDDL

-645 TTPIASPETTSI
+645 TTPTASRETTSI
-657 ADNAISTTAP
+657 ADKASLTTAP

>member
-27 KNETTVDTQTQVKR
+27 KSQTTVDTQTQVKR

-51 LELQRQSH
+51 LELQRQSQQ
-59 MPSPATPDLSQTTLQ
+59 PSPYAA
-74 TVQTPNIA
+74 PNLPQ
-82 ESAQHELQAAEQL
+82 STLQAA
-95 IQTQDYDGAIT
+95 QT
-106 TLRRAL
+106 
-112 KNHPSHSELNFT
+112 LN
-124 LLNSYALAKDY
+124 LNA
-135 QHFNTFYLE
+135 
-144 VLALN
+144 
-149 DADLTTQANNLKML
+149 QANNLKTL
-163 VDEEQRISARS
+163 VDEEQSINARS
-174 TVMTDTAEAVESDGL
+174 TAMTHTAEAVEPDGL

-204 INSTLQVAMPSVTEA
+204 INSTLHVVRPTVTQV
-219 AQPANPVDGISN
+219 AQPANPVDGISSK
-231 NADNE
+231 ADNE

-249 IAPVTPVPP
+249 IAPLPT
-258 ATKPTTETTA
+258 ATEPTTETTA
-268 AQPQSNELTFAD
+268 AQSQSNEFTFDD
-280 FDFDLPSNEPATA
+280 FDFDLPSKEPATA
-293 ETVPAPAL
+293 ATVAAPAL

-327 NAISDSDFDFD
+327 NAISDSGFDFD
-338 FSLPETQSTPTATA
+338 FSLPETQSTPAATA

-357 TSPTAAPSA
+357 TT
-366 DNNIADDFDFDFAL
+366 
-380 DVPETKIAPVTPVP
+380 
-394 PATKPTTETTAAQ
+394 
-407 PQSNELTFADFDFDL
+407 
-422 PSNEPA
+422 
-428 TAETVPAPALE
+428 
-439 SPTEIFAPIDEPVT
+439 
-453 TASASNVNNNNNAIS
+453 
-468 DSDFDF
+468 
-474 DFSLPETQS
+474 
-483 TPTATATA
+483 
-491 PMLTSPTA
+491 PTA

-525 TPTNDATTETDL
+525 TPTNDATTEAAL
-537 SFGASDIKASSNL
+537 SFDTSDIKSSSNL
-550 TSDAATS
+550 TSDAVTS
-557 VPFASDEATDIAS
+557 VPVASDEATDIAS

-594 AEPVVDLAEVSAP
+594 AEPVVDLAEVN
-607 EVKAPKPSDS
+607 APKPSDS

-657 ADNAISTTAP
+657 ADKASLTTAP
-667 VVEDLSAILDVIKD
+667 VVEDLSEILDVIKD

-709 EIKDSNNTALV
+709 EIKDSNNTILV